1 MTVTL
6 DDSAGTANAITTDV
20 LTVGIAMP
28 TAMQDVTAVG
38 SSAMER
44 LYLLADLQITLGGVF
59 DDGDSLAHATLK
71 DYRTMAGTELGRT
84 FTLVHSGQTLTH
96 AALKPNDYNLTRA
109 ADGSFT
115 WTTTLMCANGSVP
128 AWS

>member
-1 MTVTL
+1 MHKRFRVFTRVKGRTYAL
-6 DDSAGTANAITTDV
+6 ISYILPHAKRFHKRPFGG
-20 LTVGIAMP
+20 LP
-28 TAMQDVTAVG
+28 
-38 SSAMER
+38 
-44 LYLLADLQITLGGVF
+44 QISVRFKPENDTRTNGRGVF
-59 DDGDSLAHATLK
+59 DDGASLAHITLK